1 MAFDEALWQSLQQCK
16 FRTVKEAPSESWC
29 CHEYNATGLCNR
41 SSCPLANSHYATVV
55 KDGAHYCLCQK
66 TPTTSWT
73 TVKLC
78 KSLAA
83 APRRLDQLLEAS
95 PEVLARAHVRLRSLQ
110 RAHGSEALVGEA
122 GGHEPLRKVA
132 VNKKAD
138 KRENK
143 SERKAEETAK
153 VESSVGQELLRR
165 LRQGL
170 YAPKMAARCNE
181 ELPRE
186 IEDLNAAGCLAGAVG
201 GCPMKKH
208 GRSTRIKGDGAEAEA
223 ARSGIRVGEHQ
234 VMKNLAGR

>member
-186 IEDLNAAGCLAGAVG
+186 IEDLNAAGTAG
-201 GCPMKKH
+201 PH
-208 GRSTRIKGDGAEAEA
+208 GSRAMELKRKQREVEYELESTR
-223 ARSGIRVGEHQ
+223 S
-234 VMKNLAGR
+234 